1 MGAPHTK
8 PENIELLKSGDDFGR
23 QMFPFWDLVTDG
35 VRLSLLK
42 VPLEI
47 WSLDEVSLGAFL
59 YPKNV
64 DASGSVELPAK
75 AEYDA
80 WRRQC
85 TKEVDDQLRE
95 NFWEEFTLSC
105 LTTPPRKMNM
115 GNVYRSVLSQT
126 NFTISFLNNPLRVA
140 WMVQPIR
147 DFESQMK
154 SLLRRG
160 TSRLAEILD
169 MPLKQRVCR
178 CFYYCVCR
186 PPGVKR
192 ADVQCVCGTSVG
204 CKCPEVFDARLAD
217 VVLKAYEKIE
227 LRVKGSVPQIINQKM
242 LALHSHQHEHQHTHR
257 TLPKSIEDVDRE
269 IAEIRKKL
277 VDSPLPSQLPAAVI
291 GDYVLDVTD
300 KSEPSTEV
308 GLEGLGR
315 KK

>member
-8 PENIELLKSGDDFGR
+8 PENVELLRSGDDFGR

-47 WSLDEVSLGAFL
+47 WSLDEVSLRAFL

-126 NFTISFLNNPLRVA
+126 NFTISFLNNPLRVS

-147 DFESQMK
+147 DFDSQMK
-154 SLLRRG
+154 SLLRKG
-160 TSRLAEILD
+160 ISRLSEILE

-178 CFYYCVCR
+178 CFYYCMCK

-192 ADVQCVCGTSVG
+192 SEVVCACNDS
-204 CKCPEVFDARLAD
+204 CRCPEVFDARLAD

-227 LRVKGSVPQIINQKM
+227 LRVKGSVPQIVKQSTVSMN
-242 LALHSHQHEHQHTHR
+242 LHAHEHTHR
-257 TLPKSIEDVDRE
+257 SLPKSIEDVDRE
-269 IAEIRKKL
+269 IAELRKKL
-277 VDSPLPSQLPAAVI
+277 MDSPLPSQLPASVV
-291 GDYVLDVTD
+291 GEHVLDVTD
-300 KSEPSTEV
+300 KSEPVTVV
-308 GLEGLGR
+308 GLEELGR